1 MESYPNCTT
10 DRMVFPPLASDGL
23 ILVIWSCSE
32 FHLANFLV
40 IQTHLSHHFFLIVSF
55 RVLRW
60 GGSWSQI
67 PEGQEL
73 RIGGELRSVK
83 FQRQRTIEIKPKD
96 PGFTFTHRVIYIEPS
111 NPPIT
116 F

>member
-1 MESYPNCTT
+1 
-10 DRMVFPPLASDGL
+10 MVFPPLASDGL

-32 FHLANFLV
+32 AHLANFLV

-83 FQRQRTIEIKPKD
+83 FQRQRMIQIKPKD
-96 PGFTFTHRVIYIEPS
+96 PGFTFTHQMIHIEAY